1 MKRLP
6 IVVIAALG
14 ALLTPLAPS
23 ARAADASGGDPKAAV
38 PPPEIKEEELQRVP
52 RKACAIFPWVEKAK
66 SQPKPPGDTPP
77 KPAVPNP
84 PPAGGG
90 ALPDMSAG
98 DRIIRAFGDF
108 AATPGL
114 TPDKSCLTL
123 TKDIEIDLIQPTSI
137 SVLRAQKFKLTQDIK
152 TGQTELLEANGQVD
166 IVLPERKGRG
176 DVLVY
181 ETKTGPHGEI
191 VKDLFTLDGN
201 HAANKKAVLWQGN
214 DIIEADKFIDDR
226 RLETFRALGNP
237 AAIVTI
243 PADTSAPAP
252 AAPVTPAKAGDPAKP
267 GGAQA
272 GAGMLPAFGLAS
284 GGKIRLQCDGEL
296 FYEGPSG
303 RVTLNRNAMIQQQG
317 DPLPD
322 GTPGPG
328 IKITSD
334 EAHLILTVPPP
345 GQPEE
350 TASMFSGSLKSMEC
364 IGRVELKTATHTV
377 LCDRCTIDMQRNTVL
392 MEMKNPK
399 EDVHIYIKDDAAG
412 GGRTMVARKSL
423 LYNTVTNDM
432 QAPYGLKMDA
442 LPEVV
447 PSNRSGTPASA
458 SAPAT
463 PAVKTPKKP

>member
-1 MKRLP
+1 MRRWGS
-6 IVVIAALG
+6 ALIT
-14 ALLTPLAPS
+14 ALVMLLAPLAGH
-23 ARAADASGGDPKAAV
+23 AADAPSGDSKSAL
-38 PPPEIKEEELQRVP
+38 PPPEIKEEELQRVT
-52 RKACAIFPWVEKAK
+52 RKTCAIFPWVEKAK
-66 SQPKPPGDTPP
+66 SQPKPPGVTPVRP
-77 KPAVPNP
+77 PVNP

-108 AATPGL
+108 AVTPGL
-114 TPDKSCLTL
+114 TPDKTCLIL
-123 TKDIEIDLIQPTSI
+123 NKDIEIDLIQPGAI
-137 SVLRAQKFKLTQDIK
+137 SVLRAQKFKLTQDVK
-152 TGQTELLEANGQVD
+152 TGQTELLEANGSVD

-191 VKDLFTLDGN
+191 VKDLFTLEGN
-201 HAANKKAVLWQGN
+201 HTTNKKAVLWQGN

-226 RLETFRALGNP
+226 RLETFRALGSP
-237 AAIVTI
+237 AAIVTM
-243 PADTSAPAP
+243 PADTSAPPTPSPAAP
-252 AAPVTPAKAGDPAKP
+252 AAPETAKP
-267 GGAQA
+267 GGAA
-272 GAGMLPAFGLAS
+272 AAGMLPSFGLAA

-317 DPLPD
+317 DPLPN
-322 GTPGPG
+322 GAPGASV
-328 IKITSD
+328 KISSD

-350 TASMFSGSLKSMEC
+350 TTSMFSGSLKTMEC
-364 IGRVELKTATHTV
+364 IGRVELKTTTHTV
-377 LCDRCTIDMQRNTVL
+377 LCDRCTMDMQRNTVL

-423 LYNTVTNDM
+423 LYNTITNDM

-442 LPEVV
+442 LPESI
-447 PSNRSGTPASA
+447 PTNRTG
-458 SAPAT
+458 AT
-463 PAVKTPKKP
+463 PVKK